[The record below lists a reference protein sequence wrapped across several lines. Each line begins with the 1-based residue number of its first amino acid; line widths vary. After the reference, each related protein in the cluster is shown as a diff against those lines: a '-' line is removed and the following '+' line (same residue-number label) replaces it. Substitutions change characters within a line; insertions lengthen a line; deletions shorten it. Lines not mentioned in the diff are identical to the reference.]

1 MHISVVHTLFPKEHE
16 AMKKQM
22 LGNPNSKNQNEPREL
37 ENWQKYCDEANW
49 HDAAKLLPLLSEDK
63 LKELADDIREHGLLN
78 PIVLADGKVIDGRN
92 RILACR
98 IAGVIPTFIELK
110 ETTLSRVEWVIR
122 QNVIRRHLTVTQ
134 LAVVAYDALPLYEA
148 EAKKRQQAHG
158 GTAPGKSK
166 DTSGKISPSD
176 DAEGS
181 KARTQAA
188 KSVGVNERY
197 VSSVRKIFETSP
209 NLLPLMRSG
218 GITIQQALKQVVNGG
233 QKTKPPKESLENLRE
248 KLLEMGG
255 IYLIKFGQVQ
265 NAEQV
270 EAELDAVRDALWEIY
285 ENDAQRPEPDNPSS
299 FGASDID

>member
-1 MHISVVHTLFPKEHE
+1 
-16 AMKKQM
+16 MKKQTPVQA
-22 LGNPNSKNQNEPREL
+22 NDKNRNEPREL
-37 ENWQKYCDEANW
+37 ENWEQYCDEANW
-49 HDAAKLLPLLSEDK
+49 HEAANIVPLLPEDK
-63 LKELADDIREHGLLN
+63 LKELADDIGEHGLVN

-92 RILACR
+92 RLLACR
-98 IAGVIPTFIELK
+98 MASVIPTFIELK
-110 ETTLSRVEWVIR
+110 ESKLYRVEWVIR

-166 DTSGKISPSD
+166 NNTSGKNSPSD

-209 NLLPLMRSG
+209 RTRFRAPLC
-218 GITIQQALKQVVNGG
+218 
-233 QKTKPPKESLENLRE
+233 RE
-248 KLLEMGG
+248 
-255 IYLIKFGQVQ
+255 
-265 NAEQV
+265 
-270 EAELDAVRDALWEIY
+270 
-285 ENDAQRPEPDNPSS
+285 
-299 FGASDID
+299 